1 MTKRNLILAA
11 VLALAAISAGYA
23 MRRPA
28 SAEEPMQ
35 AVQTEIP
42 RIVIVAKRDAADS
55 HR

>member
-11 VLALAAISAGYA
+11 VLALAAISAVYA
-23 MRRPA
+23 TQRPVPA
-28 SAEEPMQ
+28 EPMQ

-55 HR
+55 QR